1 MAATFLQRFA
11 ECFAELNSTENVML
25 VVVRGHLY
33 CESALAELLAKNLKH
48 PDELS
53 IDRLEF
59 QAKVNLCS
67 AMGLF
72 NLSLK
77 PGLTQLGKLR
87 NKYVHQLDY
96 EATESDLADL
106 VNALKSTIGMPAQY
120 YLRRSVE
127 YPKGFRRCVI
137 ALWLPLE
144 MYCAPKG
151 EAKGMVEQIVKLMA
165 AVAGQSEEDM
175 KKECRKEAEK
185 FFAQRGEEMP
195 SNLWLNADAQQK
207 PRAG

>member
-1 MAATFLQRFA
+1 
-11 ECFAELNSTENVML
+11 ML
-25 VVVRGHLY
+25 VIVRGHLY
-33 CESALAELLAKNLKH
+33 CESALAELLRKNLKR
-48 PDELS
+48 PEELS

-67 AMGLF
+67 AMGLVD
-72 NLSLK
+72 LTLK

-96 EATESDLADL
+96 EATESDLTDL

-120 YLRRSVE
+120 YLRRGVE
-127 YPKGFRRCVI
+127 YPDGFGRCLI

-144 MYCAPKG
+144 MYCASKE
-151 EAKGMVEQIVKLMA
+151 EAQGMVEQIVKLMA
-165 AVAGQSEEDM
+165 AVAGQPEEDM
-175 KKECRKEAEK
+175 RKECRAEAER
-185 FFAQRGEEMP
+185 FFAQRGEQMP